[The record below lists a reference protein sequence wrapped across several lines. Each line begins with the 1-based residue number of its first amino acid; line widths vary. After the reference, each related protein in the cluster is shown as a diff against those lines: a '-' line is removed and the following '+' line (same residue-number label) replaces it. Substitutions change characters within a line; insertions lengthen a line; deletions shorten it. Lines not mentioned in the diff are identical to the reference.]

1 MKGLWRHPRNQT
13 AHYTD
18 LEYWTNLAKTLEA
31 GKFHGLF
38 LADML
43 GIYDVYKGPGNID
56 PVLPG
61 AAQFP
66 ISDPLQVEHMQDKSL
81 HKNILTA
88 VDSRLRPWLLLPRIY
103 RLA

>member
-1 MKGLWRHPRNQT
+1 LEVIAGGRRYIAPANNTFRHPDNHSQE
-13 AHYTD
+13 HTD
-18 LEYWTNLAKTLEA
+18 IEYWTSLAKTLEA

-43 GIYDVYKGPGNID
+43 GIYDVYKGPDNIE

-66 ISDPLQVEHMQDKSL
+66 HTDPLYVL
-81 HKNILTA
+81 
-88 VDSRLRPWLLLPRIY
+88 
-103 RLA
+103 